1 MQLIRILAVVALQT
15 VALVYMIVDRQHM
28 LDASHVAT
36 LKVVPVDPRDLFRGD
51 YVVLS
56 YDISR
61 LDVKTIAG
69 EDTFASGDT
78 AYVTVRKSADGDWT
92 AVSISHKKGTA
103 TDGDIPIRAT
113 IMTADNITAEGPSFV
128 SLTYGVESYFV
139 PQGTGQDIEKQ
150 ARERK
155 LSVDV
160 AVDEQGRAAI
170 KAIRGDGKVFYTEGI
185 L

>member
-28 LDASHVAT
+28 LDASRVAT

-61 LDVKTIAG
+61 LDVKTIEG

-78 AYVTVRKSADGDWT
+78 AYVTVRKSADGDWS
-92 AVSISHKKGTA
+92 AVSIAHKPGTA
-103 TDGDIPIRAT
+103 SAGDIPIRAT
-113 IMTADNITAEGPSFV
+113 VMTADDITAEGPSFV
-128 SLTYGVESYFV
+128 SLTFGVESYFV
-139 PQGTGQDIEKQ
+139 PQGTGHDIEQQ
-150 ARERK
+150 AREHK

-170 KAIRGDGKVFYTEGI
+170 KAIRGDGKVFYAEGI
-185 L
+185 F

>member
-28 LDASHVAT
+28 LDASRVAT

-51 YVVLS
+51 YVVLN

-61 LDVKTIAG
+61 LDVKTIEG
-69 EDTFASGDT
+69 EDTFASGDI
-78 AYVTVRKSADGDWT
+78 AYVTVRKAADGDWS
-92 AVSISHKKGTA
+92 AVSIAHKPVTA
-103 TDGDIPIRAT
+103 SAGDIPIRAT
-113 IMTADNITAEGPSFV
+113 VMTADDSTVEGPSLV
-128 SLTYGVESYFV
+128 SLTFGVESYFV
-139 PQGTGQDIEKQ
+139 PQGTGYDIERQ
-150 ARERK
+150 AREHK

-170 KAIRGDGKVFYTEGI
+170 KAIRGDGKVFYVEGI
-185 L
+185 F

>member
-28 LDASHVAT
+28 LDASRVAT

-51 YVVLS
+51 YVVLN

-61 LDVKTIAG
+61 LDVKTVAG
-69 EDTFASGDT
+69 EDKFESGDT
-78 AYVTVRKSADGDWT
+78 AYVIVRKSADGDWT
-92 AVSISHKKGTA
+92 AVSIAHKPGTTSA
-103 TDGDIPIRAT
+103 DDIAIRAT
-113 IMTADNITAEGPSFV
+113 VMTADDITVEGPSFV
-128 SLTYGVESYFV
+128 SLTFGVESYFV
-139 PQGTGQDIEKQ
+139 PQGTGYDIERQ
-150 ARERK
+150 AREHK

-170 KAIRGDGKVFYTEGI
+170 KAIRGDGKVFYAEGI
-185 L
+185 F